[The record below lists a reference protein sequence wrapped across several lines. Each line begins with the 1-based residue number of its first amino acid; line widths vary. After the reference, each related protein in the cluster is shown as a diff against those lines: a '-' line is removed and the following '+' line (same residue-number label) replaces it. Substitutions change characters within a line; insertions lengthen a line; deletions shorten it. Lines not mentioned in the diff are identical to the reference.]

1 MVFNSLVFKE
11 ISKNGKKGHGRMFA
25 STATVSGTSVLIIS
39 HITFRIVACTVFAT
53 IIAVKIVNV
62 LEICKTVAK
71 VHRGSTE
78 VCCSPKK
85 GV

>member
-1 MVFNSLVFKE
+1 MKPTKV
-11 ISKNGKKGHGRMFA
+11 G

-39 HITFRIVACTVFAT
+39 HITLRLVACTVFAT
-53 IIAVKIVNV
+53 TFLEIAVKIVNV
-62 LEICKTVAK
+62 LEICETVAK

-78 VCCSPKK
+78 VCCSPEE